1 LIGFARIRLLDAGLI
16 AYEAPLYQVLSLEPA
31 MGRAEPPAPRTAQT
45 LSMSEALRRM
55 FETGTTSEGAK
66 QP

>member
-1 LIGFARIRLLDAGLI
+1 
-16 AYEAPLYQVLSLEPA
+16 LSLEPA
-31 MGRAEPPAPRTAQT
+31 MGRAEPPAPRTAET

-55 FETGTTSEGAK
+55 FEAGGTSEATR